1 MKYSR
6 VATSFV
12 LAVTLLCGVS
22 SPVHGQGAGTEW
34 ETLNQEVME
43 LYRSGKYE
51 RAIVLAKKT
60 IEVAEQNVGPDHP
73 SVATSLNNLA
83 EIYRTQG
90 DYAKAEP
97 LYKRSLSIKEKA
109 LGPDHPSVATSLENL
124 AGLYRATKRTA
135 EADALEERAAR
146 IRAIKR

>member
-73 SVATSLNNLA
+73 
-83 EIYRTQG
+83 
-90 DYAKAEP
+90 D
-97 LYKRSLSIKEKA
+97 
-109 LGPDHPSVATSLENL
+109 VATSLENL
-124 AGLYRATKRTA
+124 ADLYRATKRTT